1 MRLVKTEQVNIW
13 YCELSLHFEW
23 TKVHQKCNKWSNFD
37 KLFKSEPCGQILLP
51 DRSLL
56 IWQKMVENAKIKKIQ
71 MQVWVIFKQ
80 CEWYE
85 KCRISKKCLEHQDG
99 RLNIYSF
106 SLYEPHDFLT
116 NVYFLMTFYWNEE
129 FTRRP
134 FVKYVPYY
142 YISFWFPAH
151 NQNLP
156 WSSHMNFCFQS
167 EFAPKWWKTRVRL
180 WRKLPTERTWC
191 RFIST
196 TL

>member
-1 MRLVKTEQVNIW
+1 MRAKQATFTFWVDKSSSKMPQMVQFWGVFQIW
-13 YCELSLHFEW
+13 KL
-23 TKVHQKCNKWSNFD
+23 KNSNTTF
-37 KLFKSEPCGQILLP
+37 
-51 DRSLL
+51 
-56 IWQKMVENAKIKKIQ
+56 
-71 MQVWVIFKQ
+71 WVIFKQ

-156 WSSHMNFCFQS
+156 WSSHTGCPNKFGMG
-167 EFAPKWWKTRVRL
+167 
-180 WRKLPTERTWC
+180 
-191 RFIST
+191 
-196 TL
+196 

>member
-1 MRLVKTEQVNIW
+1 MSGQKFIKNATNGPILRSFSNLKFEVKQCYQTG
-13 YCELSLHFEW
+13 HFQYDKNW
-23 TKVHQKCNKWSNFD
+23 WKMPKLKNSNTTF
-37 KLFKSEPCGQILLP
+37 C
-51 DRSLL
+51 
-56 IWQKMVENAKIKKIQ
+56 
-71 MQVWVIFKQ
+71 VIFKQ
-80 CEWYE
+80 YKWYE

-116 NVYFLMTFYWNEE
+116 NVFFLMTFYWNEE

-156 WSSHMNFCFQS
+156 WSSHTGYPNKFGMG
-167 EFAPKWWKTRVRL
+167 
-180 WRKLPTERTWC
+180 
-191 RFIST
+191 
-196 TL
+196 